1 MEEGSGIGGLLLT
14 SVVLLE
20 FVLLATD
27 SPFFSFLNFFEEMW
41 RGDIK
46 HGTSLSTLKFE
57 IEIMSTHNVSD
68 AKRERRG
75 R

>member
-27 SPFFSFLNFFEEMW
+27 SPFFSFLNFFEEM
-41 RGDIK
+41 
-46 HGTSLSTLKFE
+46 
-57 IEIMSTHNVSD
+57 
-68 AKRERRG
+68 
-75 R
+75 